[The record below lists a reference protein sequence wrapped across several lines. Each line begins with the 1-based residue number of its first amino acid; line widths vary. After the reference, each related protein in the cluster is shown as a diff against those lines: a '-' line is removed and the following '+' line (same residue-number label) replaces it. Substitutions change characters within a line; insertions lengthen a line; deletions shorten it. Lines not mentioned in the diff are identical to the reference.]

1 MILLMQEKVFFANCC
16 GIDLCGILSGPEPMP
31 DVPAVVLCHGFATG
45 KDGRTAT
52 RLEASLNR
60 AGIATL
66 RFDFFGHG
74 ESGGDIADITVSEA
88 ADNVFRAIRYTREQG
103 YHRIALFG
111 SSFGGLAAL
120 LAAAGPGSLVSLSLK
135 SPVSDYLSRLFMSP
149 DSRDLDSWRRQGFF
163 TFKHPEGKE
172 IRLNFTFHTDAE
184 RVRAYDVARDIRV
197 PTLIVHGEADAS
209 VPVAQSRRLA
219 ELLPEGR
226 IEIIPGA
233 DHRFSREEDFERML
247 TLISEFIVRRFG

>member
-1 MILLMQEKVFFANCC
+1 MLLSMHEKVFFENCC

-45 KDGRTAT
+45 KDGRTNM
-52 RLEASLNR
+52 RLEADLNR

-103 YHRIALFG
+103 YHRLALFG

-120 LAAAGPGSLVSLSLK
+120 LTAASSGNLISLSLK
-135 SPVSDYLSRLFMSP
+135 SPVSDYMSRLILSQ
-149 DSRDLDSWRRQGFF
+149 DRCDRDSWRRRGFL
-163 TFKHPEGKE
+163 TFMHFEGKE
-172 IRLNFTFHTDAE
+172 IRLNYTFYTDAE
-184 RVRAYDVARDIRV
+184 RNCAYDVARDIRV
-197 PTLIVHGEADAS
+197 PTLIVHGDADAS
-209 VPVAQSRRLA
+209 VPVAQSRRLSD
-219 ELLPEGR
+219 LLPDGR
-226 IEIIPGA
+226 LEIIPDA
-233 DHRFSREEDFERML
+233 DHRYSRDEDFERML
-247 TLISEFIVRRFG
+247 ILISEFIIRRFG